1 MELAVETQV
10 TYLLTFS
17 LLPFLLWSKT
27 YLARLPLARICLL
40 IVFMTR
46 LERSS
51 LLGLAFLLNERGL
64 FVILI
69 GSPMRISKLTFFEGP
84 AAVRALGILLG

>member
-1 MELAVETQV
+1 MVEN
-10 TYLLTFS
+10 
-17 LLPFLLWSKT
+17 LPRPP
-27 YLARLPLARICLL
+27 ARTLYLL

-84 AAVRALGILLG
+84 AAVRALRILLG

>member
-1 MELAVETQV
+1 MKLAVETQV

-17 LLPFLLWSKT
+17 FLPFLLWSKT
-27 YLARLPLARICLL
+27 YLLRPPLARTCLL

-51 LLGLAFLLNERGL
+51 LLGLAFLLNEGGL

-69 GSPMRISKLTFFEGP
+69 GSPMRVSKLTFFEGP

>member
-1 MELAVETQV
+1 MELAVESQV

-17 LLPFLLWSKT
+17 FLPFLLWSKT
-27 YLARLPLARICLL
+27 YLARLPLARTCLL

-51 LLGLAFLLNERGL
+51 LLGLAFLLNEGGL